1 MKEEV
6 ERRILSK
13 EDEIKRLNI
22 CIDSFKNKLKNLT
35 FNEYE
40 IEDYIICIAEQI
52 KNARTEITRLQ
63 YEVYELMQ
71 ILKSE

>member
-1 MKEEV
+1 MKQEI
-6 ERRILSK
+6 ERRILAK
-13 EDEIKRLNI
+13 EDEIKRLNLA
-22 CIDSFKNKLKNLT
+22 IDSFKNKLKGLT

-40 IEDYIICIAEQI
+40 IEDYIICIADQI
-52 KNARTEITRLQ
+52 KNAKTEITRLQ